1 MDQDEAMF
9 GIGVGTTDSMYT
21 VDLSNAP
28 KTKPKTN
35 WTKIG
40 AITLGALVGLS
51 HIGMIGMISRKSEF
65 PVVNVPVGPY
75 TSYMVEADKEGY
87 RISYKAND
95 PKVMRV
101 ERDLKEKGGFLG
113 LANENTRTYEEY
125 TMDGSKHLQ
134 YQKLGDDIS
143 ASGKSEACIEAIGSG
158 KGTGRMVGASVGA
171 AVAPAFTNIPFVG
184 WVIAGAATMM
194 GMDAGAEVGGEMAK
208 SFADCDPEDVE

>member
-134 YQKLGDDIS
+134 YQRQRDQIS
-143 ASGKSEACIEAIGSG
+143 ESGKSEACIEAIGSG
-158 KGTGRMVGASVGA
+158 KGTGRMLSL
-171 AVAPAFTNIPFVG
+171 IH
-184 WVIAGAATMM
+184 I
-194 GMDAGAEVGGEMAK
+194 
-208 SFADCDPEDVE
+208 

>member
-184 WVIAGAATMM
+184 WVLAGAATMI
-194 GMDAGAEVGGEMAK
+194 GMNEGAEIGGNMAK
-208 SFADCDPEDVE
+208 DLSDACQVD

>member
-184 WVIAGAATMM
+184 WVLTGAATMM
-194 GMDAGAEVGGEMAK
+194 GMDQGAEIGGNMV
-208 SFADCDPEDVE
+208 EDLNKNC